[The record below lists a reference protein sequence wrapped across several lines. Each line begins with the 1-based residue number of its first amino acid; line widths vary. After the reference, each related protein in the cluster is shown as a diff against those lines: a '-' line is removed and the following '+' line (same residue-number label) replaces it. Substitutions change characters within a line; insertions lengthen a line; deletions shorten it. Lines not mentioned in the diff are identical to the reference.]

1 MLNKPE
7 PQQVSL
13 DSSEPIGHQQPT
25 TPVIKMPTFQA
36 GGAVV
41 KGLMRNPQDDE
52 LDYFKNNPNVTG
64 MATDDNRIILNPFSK
79 LTDKEKELVALN
91 EAARIKMRT
100 DAKLAPNF
108 ELTPAQVEFLNSN
121 TYKQA
126 SDQDRKATIAARIL
140 TGDPS
145 AGTPTEE
152 QNQFVDRLHK
162 SFSDTE
168 EPTKMAN
175 GGDVVNKEEA
185 EFQKEIKKTGWYKE
199 YVKEY
204 GEEPNLN
211 TPDYDYRAAW
221 KAGVRPVRDP
231 NDKNRYHWSSSNPET
246 GEMLKS
252 KDHPT
257 AWKEEYMRK
266 TGKNPDEV
274 GVTKEQ
280 AGMAKG
286 GQVRSQTQR
295 MLKKGGMM
303 QEGGTV
309 DPVSGNDVPVGAMQ
323 EEVRDDIPAQLSEGE
338 FVFPADVVR
347 FIGLE
352 RLMMMRQAAKEG
364 LGKMEAMGQMSNAD
378 EATEE
383 DTGEF
388 ESKIDE
394 IMGELGEEKEEE
406 VKMQAG
412 GDVRAQVGEPTGE
425 MSEAGR
431 PLYKTA
437 DGETVSEKSITV
449 PFAGEWANVPSIHD
463 GVRYEDDEIEDMLAS
478 GKIKPTSTHKNL
490 DEAVAAAKARSNT
503 LIKPKMQ
510 AGGMVEQTQ
519 QALSQDQQTPEAIPT
534 EEPPT
539 LTPEQMATIQDTA
552 KSLQNRKINLDQT
565 LLHPSTEGLS
575 SSTIVTDSLAAEG
588 YQGKPDVFLRAL
600 AIRAAQKKAAVARF
614 SDTVFVGVPV
624 DQSTMEVHLFTKDDP
639 KKLQD
644 SIKAGI
650 QTLQNVGTT
659 RIQSTTTN
667 ANLLSMLKKLQY
679 PMSVQEDNGTFK
691 WTMEIGK

>member
-280 AGMAKG
+280 VGMAKG

-388 ESKIDE
+388 ESQIDE
-394 IMGELGEEKEEE
+394 IMGELGDEKEEE
-406 VKMQAG
+406 GEDVEMAVG
-412 GDVRAQVGEPTGE
+412 GDVMPMEQAPT
-425 MSEAGR
+425 
-431 PLYKTA
+431 TA
-437 DGETVSEKSITV
+437 
-449 PFAGEWANVPSIHD
+449 
-463 GVRYEDDEIEDMLAS
+463 M
-478 GKIKPTSTHKNL
+478 
-490 DEAVAAAKARSNT
+490 
-503 LIKPKMQ
+503 
-510 AGGMVEQTQ
+510 
-519 QALSQDQQTPEAIPT
+519 QQTPEAIPT
-534 EEPPT
+534 EAPATEGPPT

-565 LLHPSTEGLS
+565 LLHPPTEGLTPS
-575 SSTIVTDSLAAEG
+575 KIVVDSLAMEG
-588 YQGKPDVFLRAL
+588 YKGKPEVFLRSL
-600 AIRAAQKKAAVARF
+600 SIRAAKKEAAIVRF
-614 SDTVFVGVPV
+614 SDTIFVGMPV
-624 DQSTMEVHLFTKDDP
+624 DESTMEVHLFTKDDP

-659 RIQSTTTN
+659 RIQTTTKN

-691 WTMEIGK
+691 LTMEIGK